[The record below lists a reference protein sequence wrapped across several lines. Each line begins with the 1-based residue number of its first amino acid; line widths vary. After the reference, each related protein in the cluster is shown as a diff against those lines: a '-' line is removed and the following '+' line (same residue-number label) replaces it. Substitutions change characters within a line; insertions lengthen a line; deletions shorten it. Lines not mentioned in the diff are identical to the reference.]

1 MKQTDEDLLMEIAKG
16 DTAAFS
22 EFYDRYSH
30 LVFGGL
36 MRIIKDKAEAED
48 ILQEVFLQVWRK
60 ADTYKPELGIARN
73 WLVRIAHNRA
83 INLVRSAQ
91 HRSKKG
97 KVDIPEDDA
106 LSIIREIELI
116 DNTYV
121 ENSMNY
127 DRKEMITLAFE
138 TLPKEKMI
146 LLDLAFLK
154 GYSHSEISQ
163 KLEMPLGTVKT
174 NIRRS
179 LLALRKSLFYVESE
193 FS

>member
-1 MKQTDEDLLMEIAKG
+1 MQQTDEDLLQEIAKG

-22 EFYDRYSH
+22 EFYDRYSRI
-30 LVFGGL
+30 VFGAL
-36 MRIIKDKAEAED
+36 MRILKDKIEAED
-48 ILQEVFLQVWRK
+48 ILQDVFLQVWWK
-60 ADTYKPELGIARN
+60 ADTFKPELGIPRN

-83 INLVRSAQ
+83 INLVRSAE
-91 HRSKKG
+91 HRTKKV
-97 KVDIPEDDA
+97 KVGIPEDDA
-106 LSIIREIELI
+106 LIREFELI
-116 DNTYV
+116 DNTYLGNAM
-121 ENSMNY
+121 NS
-127 DRKEMITLAFE
+127 DRKELINLAFHS
-138 TLPKEKMI
+138 LPKDKME

-179 LLALRKSLFYVESE
+179 LLALRKSFFYADNE